1 MIKSEAD
8 GLYETYPAEG
18 GHVDFTVKNEDD
30 YNLQVF
36 ARKFI
41 EESNNIENLRAKG
54 KVGRMSVERL
64 CAGPAVPL
72 IYAYMKEK
80 HPDLECIL
88 EKDTVHGKAR
98 HFDTIEAKDIISLAM
113 THKDPLCLKVVEKF
127 AENFGTETGN
137 LALKMLPYGGIYL
150 IGGVTNGIMDYLI
163 NNSKFLDAF
172 YDKGRLEQL
181 MHKFQV
187 LLVDPSIEIGLV
199 GAEEKARREML
210 KTLKK

>member
-1 MIKSEAD
+1 
-8 GLYETYPAEG
+8 
-18 GHVDFTVKNEDD
+18 
-30 YNLQVF
+30 
-36 ARKFI
+36 
-41 EESNNIENLRAKG
+41 
-54 KVGRMSVERL
+54 MSVERL

-88 EKDTVHGKAR
+88 EKDTAHGKAR

-113 THKDPLCLKVVEKF
+113 SHRDPLCMKVVEKF

-150 IGGVTNGIMDYLI
+150 IGGVTDGIKDYLI
-163 NNSKFLDAF
+163 NDSKFLDAF

-187 LLVDPSIEIGLV
+187 LLVNPSIEIGLV

-210 KTLKK
+210 KTLRK